1 MAVKNVT
8 RHYPPTLLIHGD
20 NDTDVP
26 YEQSE
31 MMAGEFTKY
40 HVEHRLVRVNGAEH
54 GLSGVDQKLID
65 QTYADAATFLER
77 HLSH

>member
-1 MAVKNVT
+1 MAIKHVT
-8 RHYPPTLLIHGD
+8 AQYPPTLLIHGD

-31 MMAGEFTKY
+31 MMAEEFKK
-40 HVEHRLVRVNGAEH
+40 HQVEHRLIRVKGGEH

-65 QTYADAATFLER
+65 QTYADVSTFLVN
-77 HLSH
+77 HLGH